1 MEKNLDNLHARA
13 AERRQQRHH
22 LQAVASASTRAHER
36 RQLLEWFAGLPT
48 HSLREFKV
56 AIIAARKQRQ
66 QRNAKAARIA
76 LARKRL
82 EAKKNKNTP

>member
-1 MEKNLDNLHARA
+1 MKQNLDELAQRA
-13 AERRQQRHH
+13 AVRRQQRHK
-22 LQAVASASTRAHER
+22 LRAEPATRGKEKR
-36 RQLLEWFAGLPT
+36 ELLEWFAALPT

-66 QRNAKAARIA
+66 RLNAKAARVA

-82 EAKKNKNTP
+82 EAKKKKNTP